1 MHWKVEGGGEVGQ
14 ERTLPRDLTLPLPL
28 PLPNS
33 TFRGKVVPAAL
44 WATGLIMKGELY
56 ETIIWNHKESDTTE
70 QLSLLP
76 EVTVFFPFLLCVLE
90 ACQ

>member
-28 PLPNS
+28 PLPLPNS

-44 WATGLIMKGELY
+44 GATGLIMKGELY
-56 ETIIWNHKESDTTE
+56 EIIRCLQGSGR
-70 QLSLLP
+70 
-76 EVTVFFPFLLCVLE
+76 
-90 ACQ
+90 